1 MKTIGFVILSTG
13 HTAVLSALHVSATEG
28 LGVTVLCSVLSLAAF
43 FSWRW
48 LVSSESEQRLA
59 EVLVSE

>member
-1 MKTIGFVILSTG
+1 
-13 HTAVLSALHVSATEG
+13 LSALHVSATEG
-28 LGVTVLCSVLSLAAF
+28 LGVTALFSILSITAF

-48 LVSSESEQRLA
+48 LVSAGSEQRLA